1 MNWMIYMNKLFLIL
15 FIVAMVIVG
24 PLLLIWSVNTLFSV
38 GINYGAAEWLAAL
51 ILGGTLQR
59 NR

>member
-1 MNWMIYMNKLFLIL
+1 MNKLFLIL
-15 FIVAMVIVG
+15 FIVAMIIIG
-24 PLLLIWSVNTLFSV
+24 PFLLIWSVNTLFSL